1 MFDLLLK
8 NGTIITVDGQNR
20 VISDGYVAVK
30 DGIIAEIGEM
40 ESLDPAARAEK
51 VMDMEGH
58 AVMPGLID
66 AHGHGG
72 HCLIRTLGE
81 HYDQEWRCV

>member
-51 VMDMEGH
+51 DVYKRQDKPHPMTCSDGVFLWEK
-58 AVMPGLID
+58 
-66 AHGHGG
+66 
-72 HCLIRTLGE
+72 TLFSLKFQ
-81 HYDQEWRCV
+81 HLHLLL

>member
-30 DGIIAEIGEM
+30 DGDHSRDRRNGK
-40 ESLDPAARAEK
+40 S
-51 VMDMEGH
+51 
-58 AVMPGLID
+58 
-66 AHGHGG
+66 
-72 HCLIRTLGE
+72 
-81 HYDQEWRCV
+81 

>member
-30 DGIIAEIGEM
+30 DGIIAEIGETG
-40 ESLDPAARAEK
+40 K
-51 VMDMEGH
+51 
-58 AVMPGLID
+58 
-66 AHGHGG
+66 
-72 HCLIRTLGE
+72 LIRQLVLKRSWT
-81 HYDQEWRCV
+81 WKAMR